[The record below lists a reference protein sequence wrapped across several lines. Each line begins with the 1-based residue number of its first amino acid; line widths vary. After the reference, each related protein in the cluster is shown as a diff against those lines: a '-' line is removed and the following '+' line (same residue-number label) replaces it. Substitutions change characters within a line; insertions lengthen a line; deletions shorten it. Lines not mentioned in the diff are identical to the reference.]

1 MDPVL
6 HKKDCRIGVD
16 VLSLKMKMNHRICHW
31 LALFLLLFAGTT
43 ACSTPQTRFYKH
55 YTNYDGEINQ
65 HTRLINA
72 PPEVIFSLLTNPE
85 EFTALAPKFTRV
97 SFDTPPPYQVGTRL
111 KININ
116 HLLKFTW
123 HTQVRELVP
132 NRKARLEFLDGLF
145 AGGTEIWELEPQGEA
160 TRVIQTIIVSP
171 KGFPKAFIWNL
182 KARNRHNQM
191 AEKFLDNL
199 RARAESMENS

>member
-6 HKKDCRIGVD
+6 HKNDCSVGVD
-16 VLSLKMKMNHRICHW
+16 VLSRKMKMNHRICHW
-31 LALFLLLFAGTT
+31 IALSLLLFAGTT

-55 YTNYDGEINQ
+55 YMNYDGEINQ

-72 PPEVIFSLLTNPE
+72 PPEVIFSLLTNPD
-85 EFTALAPKFTRV
+85 EFTALAPKFTMV
-97 SFDTPPPYQVGTRL
+97 SFDTPPPYKVGTRL

-145 AGGTEIWELEPQGEA
+145 AGGTEIWELEPEGDA

-171 KGFPKAFIWNL
+171 KGFSKTFIWNL

-191 AEKFLDNL
+191 TEKFLDNL